1 MCFSHYGPTC
11 ILLPLSS
18 FFLPAPC
25 SNYYLAPVD
34 SHDGQR
40 AHSAANKW
48 HQGDRRS
55 TCYGP
60 SLTHSWYRHSTKA
73 LLPTKP
79 IALSTVTSNLL
90 KVKPIYRQVLYVLIC
105 IPEILLAEMWNTLAN
120 TTYKLK
126 KKHRWFVK
134 LQVKK
139 ETQKAGVVSC
149 GASRG
154 VWFLSQN
161 LHLKH
166 LRHNTDPWQ
175 YISPTPGN
183 LCTVNTCKDE

>member
-1 MCFSHYGPTC
+1 MCFSHYGPTF

-40 AHSAANKW
+40 THSAANKW
-48 HQGDRRS
+48 HQGGQTEHMLRPHSDPQLILPVHQS
-55 TCYGP
+55 TP
-60 SLTHSWYRHSTKA
+60 SHQTHSTLNSDF
-73 LLPTKP
+73 
-79 IALSTVTSNLL
+79 NLL

-139 ETQKAGVVSC
+139 ETQKAGVASC
-149 GASRG
+149 CASRG

-166 LRHNTDPWQ
+166 LRHNTDPCQ
-175 YISPTPGN
+175 NISPTPRN
-183 LCTVNTCKDE
+183 LCTVNTRKDE